1 MLLSQGLVLMLV
13 GFGTVFLFLVLLWGV
28 LIMGGKIISRVF
40 KTDSADQTSEDDSA
54 VAAAIAVAIKAK
66 RDLVFS
72 SECK

>member
-1 MLLSQGLVLMLV
+1 MLV

-72 SECK
+72 SEGK

>member
-13 GFGTVFLFLVLLWGV
+13 GFGMVFLFLVLLWGV
-28 LIMGGKIISRVF
+28 LIMGGKIIARAL